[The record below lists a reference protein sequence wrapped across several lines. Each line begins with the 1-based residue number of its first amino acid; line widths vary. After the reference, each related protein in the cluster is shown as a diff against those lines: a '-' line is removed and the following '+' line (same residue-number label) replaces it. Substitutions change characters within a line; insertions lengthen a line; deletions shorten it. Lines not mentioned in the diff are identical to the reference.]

1 MNLPLSP
8 QIKAV
13 AFDLDGTLIDF
24 VSMKKK
30 TARAAAK
37 AMVENG
43 LPSKENAVYKKI
55 FEIYNKFGWEYQ
67 RTFTVLLKDYKLS
80 RSDRERI
87 RQAGLLAYEK
97 AKPPTLKP
105 FPGTVPLLR
114 RLRKRGIKLAVLTD
128 APREKAW
135 QRLHLSG
142 LAAFF
147 DLVITFDDSK
157 HHKPHALP
165 FQKLLKR
172 LGLRPHEVLMVGD
185 NEERDIKGARKAG
198 IEAVKVESWR
208 RSK

>member
-1 MNLPLSP
+1 MILALPKGV
-8 QIKAV
+8 KAV

-37 AMVENG
+37 AMAANG
-43 LPSKENAVYKKI
+43 LPSQENAVYKKI
-55 FEIYNKFGWEYQ
+55 FQIYDKFGWEYQ
-67 RTFTVLLKDYKLS
+67 RTFTELLKDYKLS

-87 RQAGLLAYEK
+87 RQAGLLAYEA

-105 FPGTVPLLR
+105 FPGVVSLLR
-114 RLRKRGIKLAVLTD
+114 RLRRKKLKLAVLTD

-142 LAAFF
+142 LSAFF

-157 HHKPHALP
+157 HHKPHSLP
-165 FQKLLKR
+165 FKR
-172 LGLRPHEVLMVGD
+172 LLARLGCKPQEVLMVGD
-185 NEERDIKGARKAG
+185 NEERDIRGARKAG
-198 IEAVKVESWR
+198 ITAIKVETWR
-208 RSK
+208 RLK